1 VPFLRDGPGPIDPIP
16 GGYVKVMNK
25 LLYKP
30 LGMLFGVLGGVVAS
44 TVFRKIWQTATG
56 EDELPSA
63 TDKDLSWREVLVA
76 ATVQGAI
83 FGLVKAAIDRGG
95 ATGYRKLTGKWPDD

>member
-1 VPFLRDGPGPIDPIP
+1 
-16 GGYVKVMNK
+16 MNK

-30 LGMLFGVLGGVVAS
+30 LGMLVSVLGGVLAGAAFGQVW
-44 TVFRKIWQTATG
+44 KLATG
-56 EDELPSA
+56 DKEAPSA
-63 TDKDLSWREVLVA
+63 TQQDRSWTEVLVA

-95 ATGYRKLTGKWPDD
+95 ATGFGKLTGEWPGDKREMDG

>member
-1 VPFLRDGPGPIDPIP
+1 MSDT
-16 GGYVKVMNK
+16 MHK

-30 LGMLFGVLGGVVAS
+30 LGMLFGVLGGLAAS
-44 TVFRKIWQTATG
+44 LTFKKVWQLATG
-56 EDELPSA
+56 EDETPTA
-63 TDKDLSWREVLVA
+63 TDRNFSWREILIA

>member
-1 VPFLRDGPGPIDPIP
+1 
-16 GGYVKVMNK
+16 MK

-30 LGMLFGVLGGVVAS
+30 LGLLFGILGGVAAS
-44 TVFRKIWQTATG
+44 AAFRQVWKLATG
-56 EDELPSA
+56 DKEAPEAKDEHR
-63 TDKDLSWREVLVA
+63 SWWAVLTA

-95 ATGYRKLTGKWPDD
+95 AAGFRKLTGTWPGDKSEADES

>member
-1 VPFLRDGPGPIDPIP
+1 
-16 GGYVKVMNK
+16 MHK

-30 LGMLFGVLGGVVAS
+30 LGLMFGVLGGVAAS
-44 TVFRKIWQTATG
+44 ALFKRVWRAATG
-56 EDELPSA
+56 AEEAPEA
-63 TDKDLSWREVLVA
+63 TDKDFSWSEVLIA

-95 ATGYRKLTGKWPDD
+95 AVGYRKLSGRWPGDD